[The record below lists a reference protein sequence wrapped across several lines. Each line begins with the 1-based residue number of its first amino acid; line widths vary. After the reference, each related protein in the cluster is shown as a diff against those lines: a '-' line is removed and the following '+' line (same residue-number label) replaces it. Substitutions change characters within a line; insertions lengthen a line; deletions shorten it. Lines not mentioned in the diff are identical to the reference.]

1 MNPVL
6 QNVLSRLQGVRKDG
20 RGWKALCPAHND
32 RKPSLKV
39 DEGEGGKV
47 LVKCFAGCR
56 TEDIVAAIGL
66 NMSNLYPEPERK
78 RNQAGPG
85 EVIAAYDYKDASGK
99 LLFQVC
105 RTADKR
111 FFQRR
116 PDGKGGWVNG
126 LGDIKPVLYRLPEL
140 FEAVK
145 RGETVFIPEGE
156 KDCDNLA
163 RLGLAATT
171 APMGAGKWRDYYSGW
186 LKGAN
191 VVILPDNDEP
201 GRKHAQQVAN
211 SLYGKTGSVKV
222 LELPSLPEKG
232 DVSDWLAAGG
242 TKEELLR
249 LAEEVLG
256 WEPANKPRPVIVRLA
271 EVEPEE
277 VAWLWEPYIPLGK
290 LTILEGD
297 PGVGKTWLALQLAAI
312 VSRGA
317 PFPGPDGVPKER
329 REPANVVY
337 LSAED
342 GLADTLRPRLDKAG
356 ADVSRVFALTGWE
369 GVDPETG
376 QKKAGSIT
384 LAALDV
390 IEAALRQVKPALV
403 VVDPIQAYMGAG
415 VDMHRANE
423 VRPVLAGLA
432 ALAER
437 YKCAALCI
445 RHLGKSQ
452 QDRAIYRGLGS
463 IDFAAAARSI
473 LLVGQHPEDERKR
486 VLAQSKNSLAAKGA
500 SIAFELREDGFF
512 WCGVANVTAEA
523 LLAPAKSEEEKSAVD
538 EAADFLREALADGP
552 RPAKEV
558 IKEAGSLGI
567 NEKSLR
573 RAMDMGK
580 VPVGKRRI
588 NTGTRGSGFWEWY
601 LQDGQDGHLEES
613 PLNTSF
619 VHLEK
624 SPGSLDTQRFL
635 QDGQEKQLSILNKTS
650 NDKGLRAFLQDGQA
664 EPLEKKLQD
673 GQGGH
678 LNIEVFE
685 I

>member
-1 MNPVL
+1 MNEAL
-6 QNVLSRLQGVRKDG
+6 SNVLSRLKGVKRCG
-20 RGWKALCPAHND
+20 NGWQAFCPAHND

-171 APMGAGKWRDYYSGW
+171 SPMGAGKWRDYYSEW

-201 GRKHAQQVAN
+201 GRKHAQQVAQ
-211 SLYGKTGSVKV
+211 SLHGKAKSIKI
-222 LELPSLPEKG
+222 LELPGLPPKG

-249 LAEEVLG
+249 LAEEALG

-624 SPGSLDTQRFL
+624 SPGSLDTQEILQHGQEKTLSILKKASNDKGLKPFL
-635 QDGQEKQLSILNKTS
+635 QDGQNEPLEGN
-650 NDKGLRAFLQDGQA
+650 LQDGQ
-664 EPLEKKLQD
+664 D
-673 GQGGH
+673 GH

>member
-1 MNPVL
+1 
-6 QNVLSRLQGVRKDG
+6 
-20 RGWKALCPAHND
+20 
-32 RKPSLKV
+32 
-39 DEGEGGKV
+39 
-47 LVKCFAGCR
+47 
-56 TEDIVAAIGL
+56 
-66 NMSNLYPEPERK
+66 
-78 RNQAGPG
+78 
-85 EVIAAYDYKDASGK
+85 
-99 LLFQVC
+99 
-105 RTADKR
+105 
-111 FFQRR
+111 
-116 PDGKGGWVNG
+116 
-126 LGDIKPVLYRLPEL
+126 
-140 FEAVK
+140 
-145 RGETVFIPEGE
+145 
-156 KDCDNLA
+156 
-163 RLGLAATT
+163 
-171 APMGAGKWRDYYSGW
+171 
-186 LKGAN
+186 
-191 VVILPDNDEP
+191 
-201 GRKHAQQVAN
+201 
-211 SLYGKTGSVKV
+211 
-222 LELPSLPEKG
+222 
-232 DVSDWLAAGG
+232 
-242 TKEELLR
+242 
-249 LAEEVLG
+249 
-256 WEPANKPRPVIVRLA
+256 
-271 EVEPEE
+271 
-277 VAWLWEPYIPLGK
+277 
-290 LTILEGD
+290 
-297 PGVGKTWLALQLAAI
+297 
-312 VSRGA
+312 
-317 PFPGPDGVPKER
+317 
-329 REPANVVY
+329 
-337 LSAED
+337 
-342 GLADTLRPRLDKAG
+342 
-356 ADVSRVFALTGWE
+356 
-369 GVDPETG
+369 
-376 QKKAGSIT
+376 
-384 LAALDV
+384 
-390 IEAALRQVKPALV
+390 
-403 VVDPIQAYMGAG
+403 
-415 VDMHRANE
+415 MHRANE

-573 RAMDMGK
+573 RAMGMGK

>member
-6 QNVLSRLQGVRKDG
+6 QNVLSRLRGVRKDG
-20 RGWKALCPAHND
+20 KGWKALCPAHDD

-39 DEGEGGKV
+39 DEAEDGKV
-47 LVKCFAGCR
+47 LLKCFAGCG
-56 TEDIVAAIGL
+56 TEDIIAAIGL
-66 NMSNLYPEPERK
+66 KMSDLYPEPKQRPVD
-78 RNQAGPG
+78 PG
-85 EVIAAYDYKDASGK
+85 RVVATYDYRDASGK

-105 RTADKR
+105 RTADKH

-116 PDGKGGWVNG
+116 PDGKGGWITG
-126 LGDIKPVLYRLPEL
+126 LGDVKPVLYRLPEVL
-140 FEAVK
+140 QAVQ

-156 KDCDNLA
+156 KDVDNLA

-171 APMGAGKWRDYYSGW
+171 APMGAGKWRDYYSEH

-201 GRKHAQQVAN
+201 GRKHAQQVAK
-211 SLYGKTGSVKV
+211 SLQGKAKSIRL
-222 LELPSLPEKG
+222 LELPGLLEKG
-232 DVSDWLAAGG
+232 DISDWLAAGG

-249 LAEEVLG
+249 LVAECPK
-256 WEPANKPRPVIVRLA
+256 WEPPGIVKPVIVRLA

-277 VAWLWEPYIPLGK
+277 VAWLWHPYIPLGK

-312 VSRGA
+312 VSRGG
-317 PFPGPDGVPKER
+317 PFPGPDGVPQER

-369 GVDPETG
+369 NTDEETG
-376 QKKAGSIT
+376 EKKVGSVT

-390 IEAALRQVKPALV
+390 IEEALQRVKPALL
-403 VVDPIQAYMGAG
+403 VVDPLQAYLGAK

-423 VRPVLAGLA
+423 VRPILSGLA
-432 ALAER
+432 SLAEK

-473 LLVGQHPEDERKR
+473 LLVGQHPNDERKR
-486 VLAQSKNSLAAKGA
+486 VLAQSKSSLAAKGA
-500 SIAFELREDGFF
+500 SIAFEIGEDGFF
-512 WCGVANVTAEA
+512 WCGISDVSAEA
-523 LLAPAKSEEEKSAVD
+523 LLVAPKNEGEKSAVD
-538 EAADFLREALADGP
+538 EAAEFLQEALLDGP

-558 IKEAGSLGI
+558 INEAKSMGI
-567 NEKSLR
+567 NEKSVR
-573 RAMDMGK
+573 RAMKAGK
-580 VPVGKRRI
+580 VVVGKRRI
-588 NTGTRGSGFWEWY
+588 NEGTRGKGYWEWY
-601 LQDGQDGHLEES
+601 LQDGQGGHLEEK
-613 PLNTSF
+613 PLSTSL

-624 SPGSLDTQRFL
+624 NTESLDTQGFL

-664 EPLEKKLQD
+664 EPLD
-673 GQGGH
+673 DT
-678 LNIEVFE
+678 IREVFDL
-685 I
+685 